1 MPHLVQMDKRY
12 GDKGLKII
20 GAEMQRSPKEKVQKI
35 ADKFKVKFP
44 LTQGI
49 QGPSTGSGI
58 PRAVVFDPAGKVI
71 FSGHPADDQFKRT
84 VKKALRELKKLSGS
98 GERKSNLPE
107 VSKPLIEQRSW
118 TNDEGQPLVAAVLS
132 MTASEVEFKLSNGKK
147 VQYPISKLSEEDQ
160 NLIKEAASKKES
172 GE

>member
-20 GAEMQRSPKEKVQKI
+20 GAEVQRSPKEKVQKI

-44 LTQGI
+44 LTKGI

-58 PRAVVFDPAGKVI
+58 PRALVFDPAGKVI
-71 FSGHPADDQFKRT
+71 FSGHPGSDQFERT

-98 GERKSNLPE
+98 GARKSNLPE
-107 VSKPLIEQRSW
+107 VKKALIEQRTW
-118 TNDEGQPLVAAVLS
+118 TNDEGKPLVAAVLS
-132 MTASEVEFKLSNGKK
+132 MTESEVEFKLSNGKK
-147 VQYPISKLSEEDQ
+147 VPYPISKLSEEDQ
-160 NLIKEAASKKES
+160 DLIKETASKNE
-172 GE
+172 GDE